1 MLVFLF
7 PKDKSFPPPLVLMQ
21 KSKAIDILKLLADGV
36 HPVSG
41 EQLDKKHVI
50 NEPDVIRALNTAVEA
65 LVSEE
70 ERIRR
75 QRDLPKRVGKP
86 WSENEDKALIKAF
99 DMGVSLKELVAK
111 HQRTRGAIRTRLIRL
126 GKIAADDRSSK

>member
-1 MLVFLF
+1 
-7 PKDKSFPPPLVLMQ
+7 MQ
-21 KSKAIDILKLLADGV
+21 KSKAIDILKLLADGT
-36 HPVSG
+36 HPVTG
-41 EQLDKKHVI
+41 EQLDKNHVI
-50 NEPDVIRALNTAVEA
+50 NEPDVIRALNSAVEA

-70 ERIRR
+70 EKIRR

>member
-1 MLVFLF
+1 ME
-7 PKDKSFPPPLVLMQ
+7 

-36 HPVSG
+36 HPATG
-41 EQLDKKHVI
+41 EQLDKDHVI
-50 NEPDVIRALNTAVEA
+50 NEPEVIRALNSAVET

-70 ERIRR
+70 KKIMR

-99 DMGVSLKELVAK
+99 DSGLSLNDLVAK

-126 GKIAADDRSSK
+126 GKIAPDDRSLK